1 MTKEG
6 MTIAQAADLLG
17 VSTRTIRRYIK
28 SGKIQAELVPGSFGE
43 EYRIYEIPSD
53 LKKEDEEDLSLQTIQ
68 TPVQFMDV
76 VRELHEKN
84 LALAAQLGAATEK
97 IKQMES
103 QLKML
108 NEPGDTTPDKA
119 PKKGWFERLW
129 QKLGWTEKA

>member
-97 IKQMES
+97 IKQMDS

-108 NEPGDTTPDKA
+108 NAPGDNTPDKT

>member
-68 TPVQFMDV
+68 TPIQFMDV

-103 QLKML
+103 QLKLL
-108 NEPGDTTPDKA
+108 NAPGENTPDDT
-119 PKKGWFERLW
+119 PKQGWFERLW
-129 QKLGWTEKA
+129 KKLGWTEKA

>member
-103 QLKML
+103 QMKML
-108 NEPGDTTPDKA
+108 NAPGDNTPDKA

>member
-1 MTKEG
+1 

-68 TPVQFMDV
+68 TPIQFMDV

-103 QLKML
+103 QLKLL
-108 NEPGDTTPDKA
+108 NAPGENTPDST
-119 PKKGWFERLW
+119 PKQGWFERLW
-129 QKLGWTEKA
+129 QKLGWTEKS